1 MIQFC
6 FPTRLLKSYRR
17 KLLLPIGVFFFT
29 FAVGLSMAQA
39 QESAIPSFGHGSTGA
54 TEAPK
59 GGPQDQVL
67 EAVRWEQNLN
77 ESLPF
82 DATFNDENGHSV
94 RLGKY
99 FEGKRPVILA
109 MIFYNCT
116 MLCSEVLNGTMRT
129 LEEMQYT
136 PGKEYEVVIVS
147 INPTE
152 TSQIAAGKKKSYL
165 EEYGFTGTEDGWHFL
180 TGTEENIQKVTNA
193 AGYFYSYDA
202 STDQYAHP
210 GGIVIVTPEGKISRY
225 HTGVMFEPRDLRLS
239 LLDAGESKIGSPME
253 LILLRCFHYD
263 PTSGTYSVAI
273 MQVLRLMGGGFII
286 LVGGGLALWMRRDMK
301 KEKGGEEL
309 AIGS

>member
-1 MIQFC
+1 MIQFR
-6 FPTRLLKSYRR
+6 FPTRLLKSCISE
-17 KLLLPIGVFFFT
+17 KLPLVGALLFSLSIGLGSV
-29 FAVGLSMAQA
+29 QA
-39 QESAIPSFGHGSTGA
+39 QENTIPSFGHGSTGA
-54 TEAPK
+54 LEAPK

-67 EAVRWEQNLN
+67 QEVRWEQNLN
-77 ESLPF
+77 DPLPF
-82 DATFNDENGHSV
+82 DATFRDEQGQNV

-116 MLCSEVLNGTMRT
+116 MLCSEVLTGTMRT
-129 LEEMQYT
+129 LQELQYT
-136 PGKEYEVVIVS
+136 PGKEYEVVVVS

-152 TSQIAAGKKKSYL
+152 TPQIAADKKKSYL

-180 TGTEENIQKVTNA
+180 TGTEENIRKVTDA
-193 AGYFYSYDA
+193 AGYFYNYDA

-210 GGIVIVTPEGKISRY
+210 GGIVIITPEGKISRY
-225 HTGVMFEPRDLRLS
+225 HTGVMFEPRDVRLS
-239 LLDAGESKIGSPME
+239 LLDAGESKIGSPVE

-263 PTSGTYSVAI
+263 PTSGTYTVAI

-301 KEKGGEEL
+301 KGKGGEEM